1 MKRISAMLTAALL
14 SCGFI
19 LEAGPLTTEAA
30 RMTNNDMK
38 RFASTDIVLG
48 DVDGDGK
55 VSALDAADIL
65 TEASLSGSG
74 AAGVFTSEQVQ
85 AADVNKDNF
94 IDAIDSSLILSY
106 ATYLGSGGTL
116 GFTEYLEQLEASDE
130 PEPIVDLTADEKTM
144 LAALVTLEV
153 GSESYE
159 CKLAVASLIINR
171 MLTSDSTLEEVIY
184 APNQFS
190 VASKVASTTPSD
202 ACVKA
207 VNEVLTTG
215 TTLPI
220 YVTFFRAGSY
230 HSWGDQV
237 PYCCIDNTYFS
248 YSQAL
253 KNQYS

>member
-1 MKRISAMLTAALL
+1 MMKKLSAMLLVAIL
-14 SCGFI
+14 SCCCI
-19 LEAGPLTTEAA
+19 LDAGVLRTEATK
-30 RMTNNDMK
+30 MTDKQIK
-38 RFASTDIVLG
+38 RFAAASLLVG
-48 DVDGDGK
+48 DVDGDGAIN
-55 VSALDAADIL
+55 SLDAADIL
-65 TEASLSGSG
+65 TEAALIGTGESGS
-74 AAGVFTSEQVQ
+74 FTSEQVQ
-85 AADVNKDNF
+85 GADVNVDNF
-94 IDAIDSSLILSY
+94 IDAIDASLILSY
-106 ATYLGSGGTL
+106 ASYVGSGGTL
-116 GFTEYLEQLEASDE
+116 DFADYIEEMASSS
-130 PEPIVDLTADEKTM
+130 IVSLTAEEKKL

-159 CKLAVASLIINR
+159 CKLAVTSLIINR

-202 ACVKA
+202 SCVNA
-207 VNEVLTTG
+207 VNEVLATG

-220 YVTFFRAGSY
+220 YVTFFRAGTY

-253 KNQYS
+253 KNQYT